1 MRYSSTA
8 SMRHWYMLAWWLVSA
23 MLVAGVLVPMF
34 TFTKF
39 YFFDDTYSL
48 ASGIFHLLD
57 EGEPLL
63 FVIVF
68 AFSMLMPAYKMLLL
82 YQLIS
87 AADTGHTER
96 HQRHLRRLGIIG
108 KWSMLD
114 VFVLAILIVTVKLG
128 AIAKVEVHYGLYLF
142 SIAVITSM
150 LLTQMVQWHAGQ
162 LYEPDKN

>member
-1 MRYSSTA
+1 
-8 SMRHWYMLAWWLVSA
+8 MLI
-23 MLVAGVLVPMF
+23 AGVLVPMF

-39 YFFDDTYSL
+39 YFFDDTFSL

-57 EGEPLL
+57 EGEPFL

-87 AADTGHTER
+87 AADAGHSER

-128 AIAKVEVHYGLYLF
+128 AIAQIQIHYGLYLF
-142 SIAVITSM
+142 SMAVIASM
-150 LLTQMVQWHAGQ
+150 LLTQLVQMHASQ
-162 LYEPDKN
+162 LNERSDD

>member
-1 MRYSSTA
+1 MNNTSTA
-8 SMRHWYMLAWWLVSA
+8 SMRHWYLLSWWLVSA
-23 MLVAGVLVPMF
+23 MLISGVLVPMF

-39 YFFDDTYSL
+39 YFFDDTFSL

-63 FVIVF
+63 FAIVF

-87 AADTGHTER
+87 AADSGHTER
-96 HQRHLRRLGIIG
+96 HQRHLRRLGLIG

-128 AIAKVEVHYGLYLF
+128 AIAQVQIHFGLYLF
-142 SIAVITSM
+142 SLAVIASM
-150 LLTQMVQWHAGQ
+150 ILTQLVQMHADR
-162 LYEPDKN
+162 LYERNHE